1 MIHLLVI
8 SPEGTVANVQ
18 TESVSLP
25 GVVSPFMVLKDHAP
39 LITSL
44 DPGTV
49 RWVGTDGKE
58 GSLAIASG
66 FVEVRNNTVSAFV
79 EL

>member
-8 SPEGTVANVQ
+8 SPEQTVADVQ
-18 TESVSLP
+18 AASVSLP
-25 GVVSPFMVLKDHAP
+25 GVVSPFTVLKDHAP

-49 RWVGTDGKE
+49 RWTGGDGTP
-58 GSLAIASG
+58 GSVEIASG
-66 FVEVRNNTVSAFV
+66 FVEVRNNTVSVYAEV
-79 EL
+79 

>member
-8 SPEGTVANVQ
+8 SPEGTVADVQ
-18 TESVSLP
+18 TASVSLP
-25 GVVSPFMVLKDHAP
+25 GVVSPFTVLMDHAP

-44 DPGTV
+44 DPGKV
-49 RWVGTDGKE
+49 SWVGTDGKE
-58 GSLAIASG
+58 GSVAVASG
-66 FVEVRNNTVSAFV
+66 FVEVRNNTVSVYV

>member
-8 SPEGTVANVQ
+8 SPEKTVADVQ

-49 RWVGTDGKE
+49 RWIDTDGKE
-58 GSLAIASG
+58 GSVTITSG
-66 FVEVRNNTVSAFV
+66 FVEVRKNTVSVYV